1 MLFDLKTRTRKELV
15 RGVFA
20 LYSDTGHLLWVT
32 SEGGLHAQP
41 FNLATLELRGAPV
54 SLWNGLAVA
63 GFGAADLALSP
74 TGDLLYVPGAARTA
88 FADLAWVA
96 RDGSKASA
104 KTRPIDGVV
113 ATMSLSPDGASV
125 AMEILRPT
133 DASSFARI
141 SVTSLT
147 GGPAQLVTNGGVSS
161 YNPVWTSN
169 GRELYYVSDEGAAIY
184 RRRADGS
191 GTPERVARMVS
202 GGLWLTLHPDG
213 QTMIVR
219 GEAVAERR
227 RELLRL
233 RLGTDSVPTP
243 LLATSTGET
252 SATFSPDGK
261 WLAYVSTE
269 TGKAEV
275 YVRPF
280 PDVNARLI
288 QVSPDGGAAPAWN
301 PAGGELFYISAA
313 GDMMAAKLAP
323 GADFA
328 VRSVDRLF
336 TPLGFQGGNGA
347 LLYAPSPDG
356 TRFLMLDITATPQDA
371 RGERLVV
378 VQNFV
383 TELRTRMSR

>member
-1 MLFDLKTRTRKELV
+1 
-15 RGVFA
+15 
-20 LYSDTGHLLWVT
+20 
-32 SEGGLHAQP
+32 
-41 FNLATLELRGAPV
+41 
-54 SLWNGLAVA
+54 
-63 GFGAADLALSP
+63 
-74 TGDLLYVPGAARTA
+74 
-88 FADLAWVA
+88 
-96 RDGSKASA
+96 
-104 KTRPIDGVV
+104 
-113 ATMSLSPDGASV
+113 
-125 AMEILRPT
+125 
-133 DASSFARI
+133 
-141 SVTSLT
+141 
-147 GGPAQLVTNGGVSS
+147 
-161 YNPVWTSN
+161 
-169 GRELYYVSDEGAAIY
+169 
-184 RRRADGS
+184 
-191 GTPERVARMVS
+191 
-202 GGLWLTLHPDG
+202 
-213 QTMIVR
+213 MIVR

-378 VQNFV
+378 VQNFA
-383 TELRTRMSR
+383 TELLKRVPR